1 MGKPMNSLDVQKSI
15 LLLGT
20 QIATGGAQKVLLDQ
34 AHWFYARGYKVTAVF
49 L

>member
-1 MGKPMNSLDVQKSI
+1 MEIMSNQPLSI

-34 AHWFYARGYKVTAVF
+34 AALVPCARI
-49 L
+49 